1 MSAPAPDPAVRHI
14 AVLGRGLAGWGGG
27 VDLLRLFLNGLCAVP
42 EPGQQLTL
50 LLPGESWGRR
60 ARRRFRQ
67 ALRSLRGRS
76 SAPPPLSAPA
86 LREAFAGYE
95 GQVAIRFYRGGSRG
109 LRRAL
114 RALRAE
120 VVLPCMDAPGPDFP
134 VPWIGYLYDFQHRHL
149 PELFTAQERARRDAA
164 FEAMLA
170 QAHSIVVT
178 SRAVAEDAARFHP
191 ASRARLIPL
200 PFSAAL
206 QPQLLTRDPV
216 QARAQYG
223 VPQRYFILCNQFWV
237 HKDHRTAFRAFA
249 ALLEQAPE
257 AGLALVCTGSLE
269 DHRAPGHADALR
281 ALLATLGIADRVLL
295 LGYLAKPDQVALM
308 RGAIALLQPTLF
320 EGGPGGGSTY
330 DAVALGVP
338 AILSDIPVN
347 REVEGRAIS
356 YFPPGDAPA
365 LAARM
370 AQSLETRLPA
380 PDPAELARESAARLA
395 RLGRT
400 LQQAISE
407 AVLSYR

>member
-1 MSAPAPDPAVRHI
+1 MNAPATDTAVRHVV
-14 AVLGRGLAGWGGG
+14 VLGRGLAGWGGG

-42 EPGQQLTL
+42 EPGQRLTL
-50 LLPGESWGRR
+50 LLPGESWSRR
-60 ARRRFRQ
+60 ARRGLREAVR
-67 ALRSLRGRS
+67 ALGGRA
-76 SAPPPLSAPA
+76 SAPRPLSAAA

-95 GQVAIRFYRGGSRG
+95 GQAAIRFHTGGSRG

-114 RALRAE
+114 RDVRAE
-120 VVLPCMDAPGPDFP
+120 VVLPCMDVPGPDFP

-149 PELFTAQERARRDAA
+149 PELFSAHERARRDAA
-164 FEAMLA
+164 FEAMLG

-178 SRAVAEDAARFHP
+178 SRAVADDAARFYP

-206 QPQLLTRDPV
+206 QPSLLRRDPV
-216 QARAQYG
+216 QVRAQCG

-237 HKDHRTAFRAFA
+237 HKDHRTAFLAFA
-249 ALLEQAPE
+249 QLLAQAPQGE
-257 AGLALVCTGSLE
+257 LALVCTGSLE
-269 DHRAPGHADALR
+269 DHRAPGHAAELR
-281 ALLATLGIADRVLL
+281 ALLERLGIADRVLL
-295 LGYLAKPDQVALM
+295 LGYLAKPDQIALM

-347 REVEGRAIS
+347 REVEGRSIS

-370 AQSLETRLPA
+370 AEALAARLPA

-400 LQQAISE
+400 LQQAIGE